1 MIVKKTIGSKI
12 YNIFNYLILILLMAV
27 TLYPLLYVLFASLSD
42 SSKMATYSGFLWR
55 PLGFST
61 DAYVEVMK
69 NQLIW
74 SGYANTLFVVIV
86 GTVLDLFFTGLGAY
100 VLSRKSF
107 YLRKPITLMIVFT
120 MFFGGG
126 MIPTYLL
133 VKNLGLLNSL
143 WSLILPGLVNTWN
156 FMIMRTYFEGIPDS
170 LEESAKLDGAND
182 LSVFLRIFL
191 PLSGPIIAVMAL
203 FYGVGHWNG
212 WFNAMMYIQDRS
224 KFPLQL
230 ILREILIANDT
241 NSMMGNVVVD
251 ADRQQIGE
259 TIKYATIM
267 VSTVPILCV
276 YPFIQKYFVK
286 GVMIGA
292 IKG

>member
-1 MIVKKTIGSKI
+1 MC
-12 YNIFNYLILILLMAV
+12 V

-42 SSKMATYSGFLWR
+42 SAAMATYSGFLWR

-61 DAYVEVMK
+61 TAYVEVSK
-69 NQLIW
+69 NKLIW
-74 SGYANTLFVVIV
+74 SGYANTLFIVAV
-86 GTVLDLFFTGLGAY
+86 GTVLDLLMTGLGAY

-107 YLRKPITLMIVFT
+107 YLRRPITLMIVFT

-133 VKNLGLLNSL
+133 IKNLHLLDSL

-156 FMIMRTYFEGIPDS
+156 FLITRTYFEGIPDS

-182 LSVFLRIFL
+182 LVIFLRIFL

-212 WFNAMMYIQDRS
+212 WFNAMMYIQDRT
-224 KFPLQL
+224 KYPLQL

-241 NSMMGNVVVD
+241 NSMMSGVVVD

-259 TIKYATIM
+259 TIKYATII